1 MQVFLSCRRLW
12 RNGEKVLTEAVF
24 GCYDTQVSDRK
35 EEADPY
41 GERPPHPLHGDGGD
55 AHGFHAYDALRSK
68 HGLVRSPLR
77 LLIGNERNQDLR
89 NGRVSQVFFHG
100 IGPERLDPADQCVY
114 VYKGKG
120 RPHDRIKAF
129 GQDL

>member
-1 MQVFLSCRRLW
+1 MFLSYRRLW

-77 LLIGNERNQDLR
+77 LLIGNESNQDLR
-89 NGRVSQVFFHG
+89 NERVSQVFFHG
-100 IGPERLDPADQCVY
+100 IGPDTFVLYFSVC
-114 VYKGKG
+114 
-120 RPHDRIKAF
+120 I
-129 GQDL
+129 

>member
-1 MQVFLSCRRLW
+1 MFLSYGQLW

-55 AHGFHAYDALRSK
+55 AHGFHAYDAPRSK

>member
-1 MQVFLSCRRLW
+1 M
-12 RNGEKVLTEAVF
+12 GEKVLTGAAF

-41 GERPPHPLHGDGGD
+41 GERPPRPLHDDGGD
-55 AHGFHAYDALRSK
+55 AHGFHAYDVPRSK
-68 HGLVRSPLR
+68 YGLVRSPLR
-77 LLIGNERNQDLR
+77 LLIGNESKPDLR
-89 NGRVSQVFFHG
+89 NERVSQVFFHG
-100 IGPERLDPADQCVY
+100 IGPERSYFVFLCI
-114 VYKGKG
+114 YKEEEKG